1 VAWSIAPCYL
11 WRVVSAAPPAPPTV
25 WSYLLRYR
33 GRIAAGVAMLLA
45 TNLLYVGVP
54 VTMGMAVEA
63 LRQGQE
69 LDTVPRLA
77 ILMIG
82 FAIAT
87 AITRILSRV
96 WIFNAARAA
105 EYDLRSDLFGHLL
118 RLEPAY
124 YRDHPTGDVMSRL
137 TNDVQTVRAMWGAGV
152 LNLVNT
158 VFAFGSVLVMM
169 LRIDPWL
176 TLWAVLPYPTIL
188 AVGQI
193 MGKRIYRTSREV
205 QTQLGQMSAKLQEDL
220 GGIHLIKNYGL
231 EDVRRDQ
238 FRAASLKLLDANMA
252 ITRVRGQLVPLLG
265 ALAAIGS
272 VIVIWAGGNAVI
284 RNDVNVGQLVEMLA
298 YVARLVWP
306 TLALGW
312 MLSLLQRGKASWS
325 RLAQLFETRTKLD
338 DGDGELEPLEGE
350 VGKLEIKHLTIAID
364 GRALLDDV
372 TLTMPPGTVTAI
384 VGRTGSGK
392 STLVDAL
399 CRMIDVPKGTIFLD
413 GCDITALPLATLR
426 GSIGYAPQD
435 AFLFSTTIADNV
447 AMGYGSGRA
456 LPRAR
461 ADELGALGAATS
473 REQDDP
479 LAGGTVDPRVGR
491 AAEAAGLV
499 RDLAVMPEGFGTVVG
514 ERGIT
519 LSGGQRQRVALARA
533 IAADRK
539 VLVLDDSLSSVDA
552 ETERVILGHLREVMR
567 GRTSILI
574 SHRVAAVKRA
584 DQIVVLDAGVV
595 VERGT
600 HAQLLAAGGV
610 YADLYR
616 TQLDPDELIARRS
629 GPLPGIDEATT

>member
-1 VAWSIAPCYL
+1 M
-11 WRVVSAAPPAPPTV
+11 
-25 WSYLLRYR
+25 
-33 GRIAAGVAMLLA
+33 AMLLL
-45 TNLLYVGVP
+45 TNLLFLGIPVSMGLAVKALDEGKNLDEVP
-54 VTMGMAVEA
+54 TLAV
-63 LRQGQE
+63 
-69 LDTVPRLA
+69 
-77 ILMIG
+77 LMIA

-87 AITRILSRV
+87 AITRILSRI

-118 RLEPAY
+118 KLEPAY
-124 YRDHPTGDVMSRL
+124 FREHSTGDVMSRL

-158 VFAFGSVLVMM
+158 AFAFVSVLVMM
-169 LRIDPWL
+169 IRLDPWL
-176 TLWAVLPYPTIL
+176 TLWSILPYPTIY

-193 MGKRIYRTSREV
+193 MGKRIFKTSREV
-205 QTQLGQMSAKLQEDL
+205 QGQLGAMSSKLQEDL

-238 FRAASLKLLDANMA
+238 FRAASMRLLDANMA

-265 ALAAIGS
+265 ALAAIGT
-272 VIVIWAGGNAVI
+272 VIVLWTGGRAVTRGDI
-284 RNDVNVGQLVEMLA
+284 NVGQLVELLA

-306 TLALGW
+306 VLALGW

-325 RLAQLFETRTKLD
+325 RLEALFAARPRIE
-338 DGDGELEPLEGE
+338 DGATAPVGPGA
-350 VGKLEIKHLTIAID
+350 GKLEVRALTVEIE
-364 GRALLDDV
+364 GRRLLDDV
-372 TLTMPPGTVTAI
+372 SVTMEPGTITAI
-384 VGRTGSGK
+384 VGRTGAGK

-399 CRMIDVPKGTIFLD
+399 CRMIDVPPGTIFLD
-413 GCDITALPLATLR
+413 GVDITTLPLATLR
-426 GSIGYAPQD
+426 GAIGYAPQD

-447 AMGYGSGRA
+447 AMGYGGGRA

-461 ADELGALGAATS
+461 AEELGTVGQATS
-473 REQDDP
+473 AERDDP
-479 LAGGTVDPRVGR
+479 LAGGTPDPRVAR

-499 RDLAVMPEGFGTVVG
+499 RDLAVMPDGMATVVG

-539 VLVLDDSLSSVDA
+539 LLVLDDSLSSVDA

-567 GRTSILI
+567 GKTSILI

-584 DQIVVLDAGVV
+584 DQIVVLDAGKI

-600 HAQLLAAGGV
+600 HAQLLAGNGR
-610 YADLYR
+610 YAELYR
-616 TQLDPDELIARRS
+616 TQIDPDELDVRRS
-629 GPLPGIDEATT
+629 GPIPMRVSPPEPSAERSEAGPERGGEHGEPSGPPRGEAPR

>member
-1 VAWSIAPCYL
+1 M
-11 WRVVSAAPPAPPTV
+11 
-25 WSYLLRYR
+25 
-33 GRIAAGVAMLLA
+33 AMLLL
-45 TNLLYVGVP
+45 TNLLFLGIP
-54 VTMGMAVEA
+54 VTMGRAVTA
-63 LRQGQE
+63 LDEGKN
-69 LDTVPRLA
+69 LDQVPTLA
-77 ILMIG
+77 ALMIG

-87 AITRILSRV
+87 AVTRILSRI
-96 WIFNAARAA
+96 WIFNAARGA

-118 RLEPAY
+118 KLEPAY

-158 VFAFGSVLVMM
+158 AFAFVSVLVMM

-176 TLWAVLPYPTIL
+176 TLWSILPYPTIY

-193 MGKRIYRTSREV
+193 MGKRIFKTSREV
-205 QTQLGQMSAKLQEDL
+205 QGQLGAMSSKLQEDL

-238 FRAASLKLLDANMA
+238 FRAASLRLLDANMA

-265 ALAAIGS
+265 ALAAIGT
-272 VIVIWAGGNAVI
+272 VIVLWTGGRAVTRGEI
-284 RNDVNVGQLVEMLA
+284 DVGQLIEMLA

-306 TLALGW
+306 VLALGW

-325 RLAQLFETRTKLD
+325 RLEALFTTQPRIEDGAATRAATAP
-338 DGDGELEPLEGE
+338 GRLE
-350 VGKLEIKHLTIAID
+350 VRHLTIEID
-364 GRALLDDV
+364 GRKLLDDLDV
-372 TLTMPPGTVTAI
+372 TMEPGTVTAI
-384 VGRTGSGK
+384 VGRTGAGK

-399 CRMIDVPKGTIFLD
+399 CRMIDVPPGTVLLD
-413 GCDITALPLATLR
+413 GTDITALPLAALR
-426 GSIGYAPQD
+426 GAIGYAPQE

-447 AMGYGSGRA
+447 AMGYGGGRA

-461 ADELGALGAATS
+461 AEELGTVGQATTA
-473 REQDDP
+473 EQLDP
-479 LAGGTVDPRVGR
+479 LAGGTVDPRVAR
-491 AAEAAGLV
+491 AAEAAGLT
-499 RDLAVMPEGFGTVVG
+499 RDLAMMPEGIATIVG

-552 ETERVILGHLREVMR
+552 ETERVILAHLREVMK
-567 GRTSILI
+567 GKTSILI

-584 DQIVVLDAGVV
+584 DQIVVLDAGKV

-600 HAQLLAAGGV
+600 HAQLLEANGL
-610 YADLYR
+610 YAELYR
-616 TQLDPDELIARRS
+616 TQIDPDELEVRRS
-629 GPLPGIDEATT
+629 GPIPVGVSP

>member
-1 VAWSIAPCYL
+1 
-11 WRVVSAAPPAPPTV
+11 
-25 WSYLLRYR
+25 
-33 GRIAAGVAMLLA
+33 MLLL
-45 TNLLYVGVP
+45 TNLLFLGIP
-54 VTMGMAVEA
+54 VTMGLAVKA
-63 LRQGQE
+63 LDEGKG
-69 LDTVPRLA
+69 LGDVPTLA
-77 ILMIG
+77 LLMIG

-87 AITRILSRV
+87 AITRILSRI
-96 WIFNAARAA
+96 WIFNAARSA

-118 RLEPAY
+118 KLEPAY
-124 YRDHPTGDVMSRL
+124 YREHPTGDVMSRL

-158 VFAFGSVLVMM
+158 GFAFVSVLVMM
-169 LRIDPWL
+169 IRIDPWL
-176 TLWAVLPYPTIL
+176 TLWSILPYPTIY

-193 MGKRIYRTSREV
+193 MGKRIFKTSREV
-205 QTQLGQMSAKLQEDL
+205 QGQLGAMSSKLQEDL

-238 FRAASLKLLDANMA
+238 FRAASLRLLDANMA

-265 ALAAIGS
+265 ALAAIGT
-272 VIVIWAGGNAVI
+272 VIVLWTGGRAVTRGDI
-284 RNDVNVGQLVEMLA
+284 NVGQLVEMLA

-306 TLALGW
+306 VLALGW

-325 RLAQLFETRTKLD
+325 RLEQLFAAQPRLE
-338 DGDGELEPLEGE
+338 DGATAPVGPGA
-350 VGKLEIKHLTIAID
+350 GKLEVKHLTIAID
-364 GRALLDDV
+364 GRNLLDDV
-372 TLTMPPGTVTAI
+372 SVTMEPGTITAI
-384 VGRTGSGK
+384 VGRTGAGK

-399 CRMIDVPKGTIFLD
+399 CRMIDIPPGTIFLD
-413 GCDITALPLATLR
+413 GVDITSLPLATLR
-426 GSIGYAPQD
+426 GAIGYAPQD

-447 AMGYGSGRA
+447 AMGYGGGRA

-461 ADELGALGAATS
+461 AEELGTVGQATS
-473 REQDDP
+473 AERDDP
-479 LAGGTVDPRVGR
+479 LAGGTTDPRVAR

-499 RDLAVMPEGFGTVVG
+499 RDLGVMPDGFATVVG

-539 VLVLDDSLSSVDA
+539 LLVLDDSLSSVDA

-567 GRTSILI
+567 GKTSILI

-584 DQIVVLDAGVV
+584 DQIVVLDAGKV

-600 HAQLLAAGGV
+600 HAQLLAGNGL
-610 YADLYR
+610 YAELYR
-616 TQLDPDELIARRS
+616 TQIDPDELDVRRS
-629 GPLPGIDEATT
+629 GPIPMRVSPPEPSAERSEADPERGGEQSEPPGSPRGEARR